1 MPRIIGMLFSGAA
14 VRLFS
19 IGVALYVGHLGYE
32 TLTHALNAVNQAMAV
47 VQ

>member
-1 MPRIIGMLFSGAA
+1 MARVTGLLFSGAA
-14 VRLFS
+14 VRLAGAAAA
-19 IGVALYVGHLGYE
+19 IWVAHLGYE